1 MGFYVRVAE
10 ITLLYTIFVL
20 SIYPL
25 TGLTGLISLGQGAFI
40 SIGAYT
46 AALLHLNLG
55 VAPPVAIALSIPAG
69 ILAGLIIGLPTL
81 RLRRD
86 YFLLITFGFSE
97 MMRGLLLW
105 TAQLTG
111 GAMGVAGLPKAAR
124 LPLIASSI
132 VVILFII
139 GSLKRSRFG
148 RTCISIREDELAAT
162 AMGTNVYAHKIKI
175 FLISSA
181 ISAFGGAIYAFNVM
195 FIEPNLFDWLE
206 SAKLVIIVF
215 VGGLGS
221 FFGVFLTALV
231 YYLFGELFRFASVW
245 RDMILAVLV
254 IVVVIFR
261 HQGLFG
267 SFELSSVA
275 RWFGGRRRPAG
286 VTAGRSKD
294 GKDAE
299 GNDGAT

>member
-1 MGFYVRVAE
+1 MGFYARVAE
-10 ITLLYTIFVL
+10 TTLLYSIFVL

-46 AALLHLNLG
+46 AALLHLSLG
-55 VAPPVAIALSIPAG
+55 LPPSISIALSIPAG
-69 ILAGLIIGLPTL
+69 VLAGLIVGLPTL

-111 GAMGVAGLPKAAR
+111 GAMGVAGLPKVAR
-124 LPLIASSI
+124 LPLIAISV
-132 VVILFII
+132 VVILFLL
-139 GSLKRSRFG
+139 GNLKRSRFG
-148 RTCISIREDELAAT
+148 RTCISIREDEVAAA
-162 AMGTNVYAHKIKI
+162 AMGTNVYGHKIKV
-175 FLISSA
+175 FLISAALS
-181 ISAFGGAIYAFNVM
+181 SFGGAIYAFNVM
-195 FIEPNLFDWLE
+195 FIEPNLFNWLE

-221 FFGVFLTALV
+221 FSGVFLTAIA
-231 YYLFGELFRFASVW
+231 YYLFGEVFRFANVW
-245 RDMILAVLV
+245 RDVILALLV
-254 IVVVIFR
+254 ILVVIYR

-267 SFELSSVA
+267 NFEPAAIIRRFRRKPGFKGQGTSGS
-275 RWFGGRRRPAG
+275 GG
-286 VTAGRSKD
+286 D
-294 GKDAE
+294 DA
-299 GNDGAT
+299 TS

>member
-1 MGFYVRVAE
+1 MGYYARVAE
-10 ITLLYTIFVL
+10 ITLLYSIFVL

-25 TGLTGLISLGQGAFI
+25 TGLTGLISLGQGALI

-46 AALLHLNLG
+46 AALLHLHLG
-55 VAPPVAIALSIPAG
+55 VPPFLAILLSIPAG
-69 ILAGLIIGLPTL
+69 VLAGLIIGLPTL

-97 MMRGLLLW
+97 MIRGLLLW

-111 GAMGVAGLPKAAR
+111 GAMGVAGLPKFAK
-124 LPLIASSI
+124 LPLISI
-132 VVILFII
+132 SILVILFLV

-148 RTCISIREDELAAT
+148 RTCISIREDELAAS
-162 AMGTNVYAHKIKI
+162 AMGTNVYAHKIKV

-181 ISAFGGAIYAFNVM
+181 ISSFGGAIYAFNVM
-195 FIEPNLFDWLE
+195 FIEPNLFNWLE

-221 FFGVFLTALV
+221 FLGVFLTAIA

-245 RDMILAVLV
+245 RDVILAVLV

-267 SFELSSVA
+267 NLELSTLM
-275 RWFGGRRRPAG
+275 RKLNIRKK
-286 VTAGRSKD
+286 RS
-294 GKDAE
+294 
-299 GNDGAT
+299 T